1 MESRIV
7 CSHSDSYSPLRRPRG
22 IARSTGHKF
31 QSCWLAA
38 AGLVIWAG
46 VVCHVGPSQLGLIR
60 VAIADEAAK
69 EELRI
74 IQSPMVA
81 RTGPGTQFPS
91 FAELPAQSRV
101 RVVAHD
107 PSGWAALRLSSGE
120 TGWVAESELTA
131 ASSIV
136 TLIPPLS
143 PEAKTNPVTDGQ
155 ERGTS
160 PIQPAIYEATAD
172 EKPQLPSPTGTGQA
186 SSAPSEGNWRPVKL
200 GSFNGSGLARSP
212 VQVSTAG
219 SPPTGQVTITA
230 SGAVPPTSPEQS
242 LAQLELQFSS
252 LLTRPIATWQLEP
265 LERAL
270 ADITAEK
277 LSPEQ
282 IRRLDSL
289 AQKLAWA
296 RRIAAQS
303 RATGGLI
310 APAPAS
316 LAAAPTS
323 AGIPAPTAT
332 TLGVPNTIPPVVP
345 PPTVVPPMLPA
356 GQMTTY
362 VPPPG
367 TRLADPVPVVNY
379 AATGNA
385 VPASIAPAG
394 GQFSGIE
401 VPSLVGQQP
410 PTVTPAAYQAT
421 APSGALSLSASP
433 PTSIATAQELGTS
446 SASVGRQASARQTG
460 DSTSEQGTSIREEIT
475 REINDLRRLRFD
487 AVGRLVKAQVR
498 RPSDPPYMIVDER
511 GAIVGYARPASGTML
526 RNYVGHWVGIMGS
539 KGRTTDGRGEL
550 FTVQSVT
557 LLDPER

>member
-7 CSHSDSYSPLRRPRG
+7 TSYCDSLLRRPRG
-22 IARSTGHKF
+22 VVRSTGHKF

-46 VVCHVGPSQLGLIR
+46 VVCHVGPSQLGLIS
-60 VAIADEAAK
+60 VSIADEAAK

-143 PEAKTNPVTDGQ
+143 PEAKTSPVTDGQ

-160 PIQPAIYEATAD
+160 PIQQAIYQANAD
-172 EKPQLPSPTGTGQA
+172 EKPQLPSPPGTGQA

-212 VQVSTAG
+212 GQVSTAG
-219 SPPTGQVTITA
+219 SPPTGGATITA

-277 LSPEQ
+277 PSPEQ

-332 TLGVPNTIPPVVP
+332 TLGLPNTIPPVVP
-345 PPTVVPPMLPA
+345 PMPST

-367 TRLADPVPVVNY
+367 TRLADPVPVANY

-394 GQFSGIE
+394 GRSSAIE
-401 VPSLVGQQP
+401 VASLVGQQP

-421 APSGALSLSASP
+421 APNGALSLSASP
-433 PTSIATAQELGTS
+433 PTSIATAQELETSKLGTS
-446 SASVGRQASARQTG
+446 SAPVGRQTTARQTS